1 LCFSFSLS
9 CGLSICL
16 FVFVLVV
23 KGVSCA
29 LAVPQVLGAL
39 VNAVCLVS
47 MAVYLILAALPAL
60 VAAPG
65 ATTTFQPTP
74 AFLGVATVGVRE

>member
-1 LCFSFSLS
+1 
-9 CGLSICL
+9 
-16 FVFVLVV
+16 
-23 KGVSCA
+23 
-29 LAVPQVLGAL
+29 VLGAL

-74 AFLGVATVGVRE
+74 AFLGVATVGVRGEG